1 MTYGG
6 TTYGGSA
13 LGEDFNSGSQ
23 TRNVRGHVGSITG
36 SNSRDATDSYRL
48 PIADRGADYLLGVE
62 SVATDHDSVTL
73 TGLASTGGL
82 DVLAEY
88 LDGDD
93 VTREATA
100 YGAFRR
106 IRRDGTDAV
115 TVAPPE
121 QFTPPFA
128 ERDVI
133 PTDASADPI
142 RPELHELELELGLV
156 EPRPRD
162 PLADD
167 GITEQ
172 LDQRDVFVSAGTT
185 ETVTLSG
192 SAPSRQADYLAEVF
206 TDDDLDSTLVAV
218 SDAAYTLSFSAAT
231 LRFAPDQVGRPT
243 RESDTG
249 RTAVTIPV
257 RLAGTQ
263 AAELLAVGSRVDAAT
278 VRVTP
283 DGQNRAVDTTPGA
296 EITGTVDAPDSLD
309 IDGEYVLTSWSLER
323 DRGPNSPTP
332 FDAELTLVPTD

>member
-23 TRNVRGHVGSITG
+23 TRSVRGHVGTITA
-36 SNSRDATDSYRL
+36 SNSRDPTDSYRL
-48 PIADRGADYLLGVE
+48 PIADRDADYLLGVE
-62 SVATDHDSVTL
+62 SVATDHDTITL
-73 TGLASTGGL
+73 AGLASTGGL

-88 LDGDD
+88 LDADD

-106 IRRDGTDAV
+106 IRRDGSDAV

-142 RPELHELELELGLV
+142 RPDLHELELELGLV

-172 LDQRDVFVSAGTT
+172 LDTQDVFVSAGTT
-185 ETVTLSG
+185 ETITLSG

-218 SDAAYTLSFSAAT
+218 SDAAYTLGFSAAT
-231 LRFAPDQVGRPT
+231 LRFAEDQVGRPT

-249 RTAVTIPV
+249 RTALTIPV
-257 RLAGTQ
+257 RLADTQ

-278 VRVTP
+278 IRTTP
-283 DGQNRAVDTTPGA
+283 DGQNRAVDTTPGD

-309 IDGEYVLTSWSLER
+309 IDGEYVLVEWSLDR
-323 DRGPNSPTP
+323 DRGPTSPTP
-332 FDAELTLVPTD
+332 FDAELTLVPTE